1 MKHLSRP
8 LRNDRIRAYEQ
19 KYRDK
24 MKVWTNRLK
33 NKHRVKLKGLD
44 GDFSVKQWQDLLK
57 KHDGRCVRCGSTE
70 NITIDHVVPLG
81 VFKEWAAVHHPS
93 YRANDI
99 ENIQP
104 LCLHCNSSKKSDLEA
119 E

>member
-1 MKHLSRP
+1 MKPLSP
-8 LRNDRIRAYEQ
+8 PLKKDLRNDKLRAYEQ

-44 GDFSVKQWQDLLK
+44 GDFSVKQWQDLLDRHEGK
-57 KHDGRCVRCGSTE
+57 CVRCGSSQ
-70 NITIDHVVPLG
+70 NITIDHIISLKDWP
-81 VFKEWAAVHHPS
+81 EWAKEHKPN

-104 LCLHCNSSKKSDLEA
+104 LCLHCNSSKK
-119 E
+119 